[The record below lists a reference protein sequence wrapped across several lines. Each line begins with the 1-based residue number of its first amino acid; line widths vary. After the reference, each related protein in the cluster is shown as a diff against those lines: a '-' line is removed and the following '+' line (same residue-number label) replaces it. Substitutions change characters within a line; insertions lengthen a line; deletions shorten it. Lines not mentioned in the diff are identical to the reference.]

1 MGRQKTGK
9 SGEHLILTVP
19 PGTQIIDDDTNEV
32 LYDLLEDG
40 EKFLFIEGGKGGLGN
55 VHFKNS
61 RNQRPTYFQPGLPGI
76 TKNIRL
82 ELKLIADVGLVGYP
96 NVGKSTL
103 ISVTSN
109 ATPEIANY
117 EFTTLTPKLGV
128 VNVGD
133 YSSFVM
139 ADIPGIIDGASEGKG
154 LGLEF
159 LKHIE
164 RTKTLL
170 FTIDVANHRT
180 MIDQYNVLKEELFK
194 FSQELSQRDFAIV
207 LSKIDAYYGEDLQND
222 IEEFLKALNLE
233 TSKSNEYKFDTN
245 LPYYVQDLIFTKKD
259 SSKPYFVLPISSL
272 DKTNINPL
280 KYALYTMLGK

>member
-1 MGRQKTGK
+1 
-9 SGEHLILTVP
+9 
-19 PGTQIIDDDTNEV
+19 
-32 LYDLLEDG
+32 
-40 EKFLFIEGGKGGLGN
+40 
-55 VHFKNS
+55 
-61 RNQRPTYFQPGLPGI
+61 
-76 TKNIRL
+76 
-82 ELKLIADVGLVGYP
+82 
-96 NVGKSTL
+96 
-103 ISVTSN
+103 
-109 ATPEIANY
+109 
-117 EFTTLTPKLGV
+117 
-128 VNVGD
+128 
-133 YSSFVM
+133 
-139 ADIPGIIDGASEGKG
+139 
-154 LGLEF
+154 
-159 LKHIE
+159 
-164 RTKTLL
+164 
-170 FTIDVANHRT
+170 

>member
-1 MGRQKTGK
+1 MMIQM
-9 SGEHLILTVP
+9 
-19 PGTQIIDDDTNEV
+19 N
-32 LYDLLEDG
+32 LLEDG